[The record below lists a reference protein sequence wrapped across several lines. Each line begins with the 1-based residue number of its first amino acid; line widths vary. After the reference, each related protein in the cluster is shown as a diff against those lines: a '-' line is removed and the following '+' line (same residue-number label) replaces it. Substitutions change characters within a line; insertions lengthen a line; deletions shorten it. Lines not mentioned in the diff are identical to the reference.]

1 MDGSSR
7 RGRLIVDPS
16 AMAGN
21 RAKACGGCQT
31 KRKRFPTVTRL
42 GDAYSLRVG
51 RFPWVQSIQ
60 PAGSRGPRAFASLP
74 VPDIRQR
81 RGNNDRA
88 R

>member
-21 RAKACGGCQT
+21 RAEACGGCQT

-51 RFPWVQSIQ
+51 RNPGVPMVQPPREVFTCGNVMRFS
-60 PAGSRGPRAFASLP
+60 ARFWGSS
-74 VPDIRQR
+74 V
-81 RGNNDRA
+81 
-88 R
+88 